1 MFLFSTSLVLCWL
14 STDSVFISFF
24 FSLFLDESRA
34 FLFQFPRAL
43 FHAEPQLTE
52 RLEEASWIL
61 KSLMYKA

>member
-1 MFLFSTSLVLCWL
+1 M
-14 STDSVFISFF
+14 
-24 FSLFLDESRA
+24 FLDESRA
-34 FLFQFPRAL
+34 ILFQFPRAL